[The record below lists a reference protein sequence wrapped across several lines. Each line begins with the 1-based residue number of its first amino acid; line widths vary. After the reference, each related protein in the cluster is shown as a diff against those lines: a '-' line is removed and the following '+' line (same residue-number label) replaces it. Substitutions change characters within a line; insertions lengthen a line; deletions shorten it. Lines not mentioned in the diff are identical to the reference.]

1 MVTVAELQAL
11 RQARLDLLT
20 GKRVVSVQKDG
31 RRIEYTA
38 ASLDELNRAINDAE
52 SVPDSELDSWM
63 ESRIY
68 PVMSDIPALSD
79 LLTSMVASGY
89 DYRRD
94 DDAGLW
100 SSADLTY
107 VITYEM

>member
-38 ASLDELNRAINDAE
+38 ASLDELNRAINDA
-52 SVPDSELDSWM
+52 SVLGTT
-63 ESRIY
+63 RC
-68 PVMSDIPALSD
+68 
-79 LLTSMVASGY
+79 
-89 DYRRD
+89 RRRPL
-94 DDAGLW
+94 GVRL
-100 SSADLTY
+100 
-107 VITYEM
+107 

>member
-1 MVTVAELQAL
+1 LSYQFSSDGYIRRSVYAY
-11 RQARLDLLT
+11 DL
-20 GKRVVSVQKDG
+20 
-31 RRIEYTA
+31 I
-38 ASLDELNRAINDAE
+38 
-52 SVPDSELDSWM
+52 
-63 ESRIY
+63 
-68 PVMSDIPALSD
+68 
-79 LLTSMVASGY
+79 TSMVASGY

>member
-38 ASLDELNRAINDAE
+38 ASLDI
-52 SVPDSELDSWM
+52 
-63 ESRIY
+63 
-68 PVMSDIPALSD
+68 
-79 LLTSMVASGY
+79 LTGQSMMRSQCWGQQAAAVV
-89 DYRRD
+89 R
-94 DDAGLW
+94 W
-100 SSADLTY
+100 
-107 VITYEM
+107 E

>member
-38 ASLDELNRAINDAE
+38 PLKNWQRSCPEE
-52 SVPDSELDSWM
+52 
-63 ESRIY
+63 
-68 PVMSDIPALSD
+68 
-79 LLTSMVASGY
+79 
-89 DYRRD
+89 
-94 DDAGLW
+94 
-100 SSADLTY
+100 
-107 VITYEM
+107 

>member
-31 RRIEYTA
+31 RRIEYTV

-52 SVPDSELDSWM
+52 SVLG
-63 ESRIY
+63 
-68 PVMSDIPALSD
+68 
-79 LLTSMVASGY
+79 TT
-89 DYRRD
+89 RRRR
-94 DDAGLW
+94 
-100 SSADLTY
+100 
-107 VITYEM
+107 

>member
-38 ASLDELNRAINDAE
+38 ASLDGLTGR
-52 SVPDSELDSWM
+52 SMMLSW
-63 ESRIY
+63 Y
-68 PVMSDIPALSD
+68 WGQPA
-79 LLTSMVASGY
+79 VAVV
-89 DYRRD
+89 R
-94 DDAGLW
+94 W
-100 SSADLTY
+100 
-107 VITYEM
+107 E

>member
-31 RRIEYTA
+31 RRIEYTE

-52 SVPDSELDSWM
+52 SVLGTT
-63 ESRIY
+63 R
-68 PVMSDIPALSD
+68 
-79 LLTSMVASGY
+79 VAVV
-89 DYRRD
+89 R
-94 DDAGLW
+94 W
-100 SSADLTY
+100 
-107 VITYEM
+107 E

>member
-38 ASLDELNRAINDAE
+38 ASLDAE
-52 SVPDSELDSWM
+52 SVLGTT
-63 ESRIY
+63 RC
-68 PVMSDIPALSD
+68 
-79 LLTSMVASGY
+79 
-89 DYRRD
+89 RRRPL
-94 DDAGLW
+94 GVRL
-100 SSADLTY
+100 
-107 VITYEM
+107 

>member
-20 GKRVVSVQKDG
+20 KRVVSVQKDG

-52 SVPDSELDSWM
+52 SVLG
-63 ESRIY
+63 
-68 PVMSDIPALSD
+68 
-79 LLTSMVASGY
+79 TT
-89 DYRRD
+89 RRRRRPL
-94 DDAGLW
+94 GVRL
-100 SSADLTY
+100 
-107 VITYEM
+107 

>member
-31 RRIEYTA
+31 RRIECTA

-52 SVPDSELDSWM
+52 SVLG
-63 ESRIY
+63 
-68 PVMSDIPALSD
+68 
-79 LLTSMVASGY
+79 TTQC
-89 DYRRD
+89 RRRPL
-94 DDAGLW
+94 GVRL
-100 SSADLTY
+100 
-107 VITYEM
+107 

>member
-38 ASLDELNRAINDAE
+38 AMSLPGL
-52 SVPDSELDSWM
+52 V
-63 ESRIY
+63 
-68 PVMSDIPALSD
+68 
-79 LLTSMVASGY
+79 SMK
-89 DYRRD
+89 
-94 DDAGLW
+94 LK
-100 SSADLTY
+100 
-107 VITYEM
+107 

>member
-38 ASLDELNRAINDAE
+38 ASLDELNREINDAE
-52 SVPDSELDSWM
+52 LVLG
-63 ESRIY
+63 
-68 PVMSDIPALSD
+68 
-79 LLTSMVASGY
+79 TT
-89 DYRRD
+89 RRRRRPL
-94 DDAGLW
+94 GVRL
-100 SSADLTY
+100 
-107 VITYEM
+107 

>member
-38 ASLDELNRAINDAE
+38 ASLDELNRR
-52 SVPDSELDSWM
+52 SMMRSRYWGQPD
-63 ESRIY
+63 
-68 PVMSDIPALSD
+68 
-79 LLTSMVASGY
+79 VAVV
-89 DYRRD
+89 R
-94 DDAGLW
+94 W
-100 SSADLTY
+100 
-107 VITYEM
+107 E

>member
-38 ASLDELNRAINDAE
+38 ASLDDLN
-52 SVPDSELDSWM
+52 
-63 ESRIY
+63 
-68 PVMSDIPALSD
+68 
-79 LLTSMVASGY
+79 
-89 DYRRD
+89 
-94 DDAGLW
+94 
-100 SSADLTY
+100 
-107 VITYEM
+107 

>member
-38 ASLDELNRAINDAE
+38 ASLDELNRQSI
-52 SVPDSELDSWM
+52 SF
-63 ESRIY
+63 
-68 PVMSDIPALSD
+68 
-79 LLTSMVASGY
+79 LLFSTV
-89 DYRRD
+89 
-94 DDAGLW
+94 LV
-100 SSADLTY
+100 L
-107 VITYEM
+107 

>member
-52 SVPDSELDSWM
+52 SVLGTTRRRRRPLGVRFEPPRESWRLN
-63 ESRIY
+63 SLRK
-68 PVMSDIPALSD
+68 
-79 LLTSMVASGY
+79 
-89 DYRRD
+89 R
-94 DDAGLW
+94 
-100 SSADLTY
+100 
-107 VITYEM
+107 

>member
-38 ASLDELNRAINDAE
+38 DSLDALNRAINDAE
-52 SVPDSELDSWM
+52 SVLG
-63 ESRIY
+63 I
-68 PVMSDIPALSD
+68 
-79 LLTSMVASGY
+79 T
-89 DYRRD
+89 RRRRPL
-94 DDAGLW
+94 GVRL
-100 SSADLTY
+100 
-107 VITYEM
+107 

>member
-31 RRIEYTA
+31 RGIEYTA

-52 SVPDSELDSWM
+52 SVLG
-63 ESRIY
+63 
-68 PVMSDIPALSD
+68 
-79 LLTSMVASGY
+79 TT
-89 DYRRD
+89 RRRRPL
-94 DDAGLW
+94 GVRL
-100 SSADLTY
+100 
-107 VITYEM
+107 